1 MSQPPPE
8 AVRIDLPR
16 PSESYLA
23 AVGPDWTGALARAIT
38 SGPGWQDMA
47 GSRLLVVD
55 GEDPHLVAVGR
66 FDAAGRARLA
76 AFQTLLQTQLPALVY
91 LNYPEVERAVQELAD
106 RLRAELGDEALATA
120 SFVGVPR
127 GGLIV
132 LGMLAYVLGLR
143 SEQLGRVDGRPVV
156 VVDDIVISGNRM
168 LRWLAEHE
176 PREPVLIATLFS
188 APPLRRTAVADAR
201 VAAVVSAR
209 DLTDRSPAVGT
220 GEHESWSDRWRSRE
234 PDVKSWFLGQTEHV
248 CFPWNEPDI
257 AVWNPV
263 LERVE
268 RAWRLVPPELCL
280 KHRAG
285 GGS

>member
-1 MSQPPPE
+1 MSQTPPD

-16 PSESYLA
+16 PSASYLE
-23 AVGPDWTGALARAIT
+23 AVGAEWPAALARAIT
-38 SGPGWQDMA
+38 S
-47 GSRLLVVD
+47 SRAWTAMLGAKLLVVE

-76 AFQTLLQTQLPALVY
+76 ALQTLVETQLPALVY
-91 LNYPEVERAVQELAD
+91 LNYAEVERAVQELGD
-106 RLRAELGDEALATA
+106 RLRAELGAEALASA

-132 LGMLAYVLGLR
+132 LGMLAYALGLGAK
-143 SEQLGRVDGRPVV
+143 QLSPAEGRPLV

-176 PREPVLIATLFS
+176 PGAPVVLASLFS
-188 APPLRRTAVADAR
+188 APPLRRAALEDPR

-209 DLTDRSPAVGT
+209 DLTDRTPAVGSAEHAAWT
-220 GEHESWSDRWRSRE
+220 GRWRSRE
-234 PDVKSWFLGQTEHV
+234 PNVKSWFVGQTEHV

-257 AVWNPV
+257 AMWNPV

-268 RAWRLVPPELCL
+268 RAWRLMPPELCL